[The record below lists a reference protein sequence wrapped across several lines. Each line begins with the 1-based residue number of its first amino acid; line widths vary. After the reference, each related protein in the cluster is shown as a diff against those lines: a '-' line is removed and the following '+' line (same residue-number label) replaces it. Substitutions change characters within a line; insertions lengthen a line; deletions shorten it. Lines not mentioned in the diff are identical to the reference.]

1 MEPFEARKHAV
12 LNFCKRLH
20 PKLFEPDASSE
31 KLIIA
36 PLTDPVGPTGTD
48 PDLDALILTREVEK
62 GGQMIN
68 QIRTQN
74 GLKPLELVYVDMII
88 SDFREEL
95 L

>member
-1 MEPFEARKHAV
+1 M
-12 LNFCKRLH
+12 
-20 PKLFEPDASSE
+20 
-31 KLIIA
+31 IIA

>member
-1 MEPFEARKHAV
+1 M
-12 LNFCKRLH
+12 
-20 PKLFEPDASSE
+20 
-31 KLIIA
+31 
-36 PLTDPVGPTGTD
+36 DPVGPTGTD